1 MGGFVEFPKV
11 VKLKQKF
18 DSTKVK
24 DIPKTIS
31 EELQS
36 SNVCTLLKPGDS
48 VAITAGSRGV
58 TNIATIIRSLVFE
71 LKKRG
76 ARPFIIPA
84 MGSHGGGTAEG
95 QLNVLQHYGI
105 TENSMGVPIRS
116 TMETIQIGETLEKIP
131 VFVEQN
137 AFEADHIAVVN
148 RIKPHTD
155 FDGDIE
161 SGITKMMAIGLGK
174 HRGAT
179 HYHRANNKYG
189 YYRVLT
195 QVAEVVKA
203 NCSILLG
210 LGIVENGYEKTSL
223 IQAMASHEILEKER
237 NLLKIAKSNLARIPF
252 AEADVLIV
260 NRMGKNIS
268 GTGMDTNVI
277 GRRARLREPMENA
290 PQYSRIF
297 VRDLTQESYGN
308 ATGIGMADIVT
319 RRLVE
324 KIDFKPTYVNAITS
338 TTLEGVR
345 IPVTFDSDF
354 EALEV
359 AVSTSGAG
367 SGEDCRMIWV
377 KDTLELDYL
386 VVSESL
392 LDEISENSHLEIVDE
407 FHNLNFD
414 SNGNLKSLF

>member
-1 MGGFVEFPKV
+1 M
-11 VKLKQKF
+11 
-18 DSTKVK
+18 
-24 DIPKTIS
+24 
-31 EELQS
+31 
-36 SNVCTLLKPGDS
+36 
-48 VAITAGSRGV
+48 
-58 TNIATIIRSLVFE
+58 
-71 LKKRG
+71 
-76 ARPFIIPA
+76 
-84 MGSHGGGTAEG
+84 
-95 QLNVLQHYGI
+95 
-105 TENSMGVPIRS
+105 PIGS

-131 VFVEQN
+131 VFVDQN

>member
-1 MGGFVEFPKV
+1 M
-11 VKLKQKF
+11 
-18 DSTKVK
+18 
-24 DIPKTIS
+24 
-31 EELQS
+31 
-36 SNVCTLLKPGDS
+36 
-48 VAITAGSRGV
+48 
-58 TNIATIIRSLVFE
+58 FE

-131 VFVEQN
+131 VFVDQN

-237 NLLKIAKSNLARIPF
+237 NLLKIAKSNFCLLYTSP
-252 AEADVLIV
+252 
-260 NRMGKNIS
+260 S
-268 GTGMDTNVI
+268 
-277 GRRARLREPMENA
+277 P
-290 PQYSRIF
+290 
-297 VRDLTQESYGN
+297 RD
-308 ATGIGMADIVT
+308 
-319 RRLVE
+319 
-324 KIDFKPTYVNAITS
+324 
-338 TTLEGVR
+338 
-345 IPVTFDSDF
+345 
-354 EALEV
+354 
-359 AVSTSGAG
+359 
-367 SGEDCRMIWV
+367 
-377 KDTLELDYL
+377 
-386 VVSESL
+386 
-392 LDEISENSHLEIVDE
+392 
-407 FHNLNFD
+407 
-414 SNGNLKSLF
+414 

>member
-1 MGGFVEFPKV
+1 MEFPKV
-11 VKLKQKF
+11 VKVKQQF
-18 DSTKVK
+18 DSTEVK
-24 DIPKTIS
+24 NIPETIA
-31 EELQS
+31 EEIQR
-36 SNVCTLLKPGDS
+36 SNICEHLRPGDS

-58 TNIATIIRSLVFE
+58 ANIATIIKSLVGE
-71 LKKRG
+71 LKKRR

-84 MGSHGGGTAEG
+84 MGSHGGGTAKG

-105 TENSMGVPIRS
+105 TESLMGVPIRA
-116 TMETIQIGETLEKIP
+116 TMETNKIGETPEKIP
-131 VFVEQN
+131 VFIDKN
-137 AFEADHIAVVN
+137 ALDADHIAVVN

-174 HRGAT
+174 HKGAT
-179 HYHRANNKYG
+179 YYHRANNKYG
-189 YYRVLT
+189 YHQVLT
-195 QVAEVVKA
+195 QVSKVVKSQ
-203 NCSILLG
+203 CSILLG

-223 IQAMASHEILEKER
+223 IQVMGSHEILEKEKK
-237 NLLKIAKSNLARIPF
+237 LLKIAKSNLARIPF
-252 AEADVLIV
+252 SEADVLIV
-260 NRMGKNIS
+260 NQMGKNIS

-277 GRRARLREPMENA
+277 GRRARYREPMKNA
-290 PQYSRIF
+290 PRYARIF
-297 VRDLTQESYGN
+297 VRDLTQESSGN

-319 RRLVE
+319 RRLVK

-359 AVSTSGAG
+359 AVSTSGAM
-367 SGEDCRMIWV
+367 STADCRIIWV

-386 VVSESL
+386 IASESF
-392 LDEISENSHLEIVDE
+392 LDEISQNSCLEIVDE

-414 SNGNLKSLF
+414 SDGNLKSLF